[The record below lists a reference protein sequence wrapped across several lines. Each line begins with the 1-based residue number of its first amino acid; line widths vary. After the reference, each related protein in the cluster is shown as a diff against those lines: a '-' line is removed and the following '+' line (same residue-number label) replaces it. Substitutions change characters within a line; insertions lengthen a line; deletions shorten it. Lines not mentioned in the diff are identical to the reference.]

1 MTSTACDDTFLTVV
15 SGAVQT
21 GQVPVYKD
29 KGSRFLAYGYH
40 VSDVAQVQDILRALR
55 AEHHAARHV
64 CFAYRLGPWGDTFRA
79 GDDGEPSGT
88 AGLPIYNQLLS
99 FQVTDTLV
107 AVVRYFGGILLGASG
122 LTAAYKQAARMA
134 LEAAQIERWFVMRS
148 LEVRFGYGQLSA
160 VMRLVKEYDAKIV
173 EQDMCEA
180 CRIRLSIRSSSYLA
194 LQGALQAVFGVET
207 AEAE

>member
-134 LEAAQIERWFVMRS
+134 LEAAQIERRFVMRS
-148 LEVRFGYGQLSA
+148 LEARFGYGQLSA

-194 LQGALQAVFGVET
+194 LQRALQAVFGVET